1 MTFEIPKIDRVEI
14 HAARPEPADLRWLAR
29 LAEGRAAKLAPVT
42 WLYKLYVPALPEPR
56 GALLELLVGDTPI
69 RRYSEFPGGIYF
81 TVNDPDLVQALA
93 GQPICF
99 RQEGEA
105 QVHDTGVRMPQ
116 AVARQ
121 RAATAPETAVATELP
136 LQLELLRK

>member
-14 HAARPEPADLRWLAR
+14 HAARPEPADLRWLAH
-29 LAEGRAAKLAPVT
+29 LAEDRKATLAPVT

-69 RRYSEFPGGIYF
+69 RRYSEFPGGLYF
-81 TVNDPDLVQALA
+81 TVNDPELAQALA

-99 RQEGEA
+99 RHEGEA
-105 QVHDTGVRMPQ
+105 EVHDTGVRMPPAAARLR
-116 AVARQ
+116 AVAD
-121 RAATAPETAVATELP
+121 AELP
-136 LQLELLRK
+136 AQLELLRK

>member
-14 HAARPEPADLRWLAR
+14 HAARPEPADRRWLAR
-29 LAEGRAAKLAPVT
+29 LAEDRKAELAPVT

-81 TVNDPDLVQALA
+81 TVNDPELTQALV

-99 RQEGEA
+99 RWEGEA
-105 QVHDTGVRMPQ
+105 EVHDTGARMPS
-116 AVARQ
+116 APARL
-121 RAATAPETAVATELP
+121 RTALEAELP
-136 LQLELLRK
+136 QQLELLRK